1 MGDGTTVVTPDVGF
15 VRSLQEAGADTL
27 KRCYQCATCSVVC
40 ELTPKD
46 NPFPRKEMVM
56 AQWGMKDELAKDPD
70 VWLCHN
76 CNDCTK
82 YCPRGAR
89 PGDVLSV
96 LRKTAVAE
104 NAFPRFMGT
113 IVGNPG
119 LIILALAFPVILFGI
134 FIAIRMGSGQPLF
147 PEGQVVFSKFF
158 PIHYIDPIFITTA
171 TLVMLSF
178 VVSVSRFWCRLNVQP
193 YKLLAYGQF
202 MPSLI
207 ATIKEIFLHTKF
219 QKCDANNER
228 TLTHRLVFFGFIGL
242 FITTNWGVFNIYVLG
257 WDSPYSLTDP
267 RILALFHGSKELVFL
282 FYLAFKVFGNVSA
295 LALLIGGVM
304 IVSNRLKD
312 KGFVSKTSS
321 FDWLFVAIILI
332 LAITGLL
339 SEMLRLADVAIP
351 AYTVYF
357 VHLVFVFYIIAYL
370 PFSKLAHLVYRTVA
384 ILYSKMA
391 LRDVM

>member
-27 KRCYQCATCSVVC
+27 KKCYQCATCSVVC

-46 NPFPRKEMVM
+46 NPFPRKEMIM

-70 VWLCHN
+70 IWLCHN

-96 LRKTAVAE
+96 LRKTVVAE

-113 IVGNPG
+113 IVGNPS
-119 LIILALAFPVILFGI
+119 LIILALLFPVLLFGA
-134 FIAIRMGSGQPLF
+134 FIAVRMHSGQPLF
-147 PEGQVVFSKFF
+147 PDGTVVFDKFF

-178 VVSVSRFWCRLNVQP
+178 AVSISRFWDRLNVQP
-193 YKLLAYGQF
+193 YKLLAHGKF

-207 ATIKEIFLHTKF
+207 ATINEIIFHKKF

-228 TLTHRLVFFGFIGL
+228 TIAHRLVFFGFIGL
-242 FITTNWGVFNIYVLG
+242 FITTNWGVFHIYVLN
-257 WDSPYSLTDP
+257 WKSPYLLTDP
-267 RILALFHGSKELVFL
+267 NILALFNGSKELVFL
-282 FYLAFKVFGNVSA
+282 AYMAFKAFGNASA
-295 LALLIGGVM
+295 LALLAGGVM
-304 IVSNRLKD
+304 IVSSRLKD

-332 LAITGLL
+332 LAISGLL
-339 SEMLRLADVAIP
+339 AEMLRLAGAGVA

-391 LRDVM
+391 QRDVM